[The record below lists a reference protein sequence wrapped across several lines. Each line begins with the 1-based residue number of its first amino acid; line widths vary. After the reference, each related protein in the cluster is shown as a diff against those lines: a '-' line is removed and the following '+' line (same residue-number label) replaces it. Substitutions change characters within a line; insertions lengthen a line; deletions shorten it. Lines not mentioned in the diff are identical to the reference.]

1 MMMMYTTNFFTL
13 ELLVVFKLK
22 KELRLAKRI
31 LSLRDHPLFSAF
43 SQEYREYARGEGVN
57 PVVRFQKC
65 WS

>member
-1 MMMMYTTNFFTL
+1 MVKYMYIL
-13 ELLVVFKLK
+13 C
-22 KELRLAKRI
+22 RLMHGYYVYR
-31 LSLRDHPLFSAF
+31 LLRDHALFAAF